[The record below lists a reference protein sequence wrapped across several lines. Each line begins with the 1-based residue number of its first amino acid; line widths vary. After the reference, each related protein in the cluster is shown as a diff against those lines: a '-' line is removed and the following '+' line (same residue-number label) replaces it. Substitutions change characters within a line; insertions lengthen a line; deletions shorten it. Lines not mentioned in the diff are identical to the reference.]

1 MKMRQIKVRALAG
14 GIAAIMAMS
23 GLVPMT
29 AQACDLGYTD
39 NETVVA
45 EISEPEVAAVP
56 ETIVAEAEANDYS
69 VSVPEEDAFVSAPI
83 GEPVVSETENEYVE
97 APEEDD
103 AFVSVPVGTPVVSE
117 TENEYVEAPEE
128 EDSFVSISV
137 GTPLV
142 SETENEYVE
151 APAEDDAFVSAPI
164 GEPVVSE
171 TEETAEAVL
180 ESYVAETESDEAE
193 PEYKSHVVKTEVLE
207 TQLTE
212 SKSRR
217 TIIEYLDNG
226 GRVVTNQ
233 NVLNGEVVSESSY
246 NTYEIEKER
255 YDEWSAEYEEA
266 CRQFQEKLAA
276 EEAARLAEEEDI
288 RNAIAETTESMS
300 MNELLDYYSKLS
312 EGNVDVYARF
322 IPSRYKDENGKVK
335 DEDLE
340 TAKSIM
346 YPIFQN
352 MIGGLLRN
360 APGNEFYGDVI
371 KGFIGG
377 ALGFNEPKT
386 DIKEV
391 IEKGNEHL
399 EDELIK
405 GFAKTERDTDNYTT
419 LKAYGATLDELAI
432 YAKMRAE
439 GINSILTNKNYSDIE
454 KQVRIAELIGSSGD
468 WYSGSNQGN
477 IMKSLEAAALVFK
490 GQSNV
495 DSRDIYNVI
504 YEINKNSSLFSGE
517 AMNKSQSKI
526 EKAVNG
532 FIRNCGVVIECL
544 KAHEAIAHLTQ
555 EQIDAMDPQTR
566 EIYTR
571 IHTDSDT
578 ISSKVRAIAG
588 IFLGDKSSINKE
600 EQYGVLDKAAQYYD
614 KNRTTYVDYSNN
626 GAGVKLQDT
635 LKVTI
640 GSDYMSGDRADL
652 NRINAT
658 VNSSGLT
665 ATDIDRIVTHAKA
678 NGMTVTEYLDS
689 VGFNTDNLYGYKYLI
704 RDAYYDAADD
714 LLGFRTGYD
723 YEGIRSYDMNA
734 KDVNQGKAWL
744 AGVFV
749 KKLYGFTVKT
759 EAVGKGNQQV
769 KFVFFQKAN

>member
-1 MKMRQIKVRALAG
+1 MKMRQIKIRALAG
-14 GIAAIMAMS
+14 GIAGIIAMS
-23 GLVPMT
+23 SVAPMT
-29 AQACDLGYTD
+29 TQACGLGYTD

-56 ETIVAEAEANDYS
+56 ETIVAEAKANDYS
-69 VSVPEEDAFVSAPI
+69 VSI
-83 GEPVVSETENEYVE
+83 
-97 APEEDD
+97 
-103 AFVSVPVGTPVVSE
+103 PVGTPVVSE
-117 TENEYVEAPEE
+117 TENEYVEAPE
-128 EDSFVSISV
+128 
-137 GTPLV
+137 
-142 SETENEYVE
+142 
-151 APAEDDAFVSAPI
+151 EDDAFVSAPI

-180 ESYVAETESDEAE
+180 ESYVAEAESDKEE

-212 SKSRR
+212 TKSRR

-226 GRVVTNQ
+226 GKVITNQ
-233 NVLNGEVVSESSY
+233 NVKDGEVVSESSY
-246 NTYEIEKER
+246 NTYEIEKKN
-255 YDEWSAEYEEA
+255 YDAWSAEYEEA
-266 CRQFQEKLAA
+266 CRKFQEKLAA
-276 EEAARLAEEEDI
+276 EEAERAAKEAEEAARRAAKEAEEAARRAEEEDI
-288 RNAIAETTESMS
+288 RNAIAETTKSMS

-352 MIGGLLRN
+352 MIGGLLKN

-371 KGFIGG
+371 KDFIGG
-377 ALGFNEPKT
+377 ALGFNESKT

-419 LKAYGATLDELAI
+419 LKAYGTTLDKLAV

-439 GINSILTNKNYSDIE
+439 GINFILTNKNYSDIE

-526 EKAVNG
+526 EKSVNG

-614 KNRTTYVDYSNN
+614 KNRTTYVDYGNN

-635 LKVTI
+635 LKLTI

-652 NRINAT
+652 NRINTT
-658 VNSSGLT
+658 VNASGLT
-665 ATDIDRIVTHAKA
+665 AVDIDKIAAHAKA

-689 VGFNTDNLYGYKYLI
+689 VGFNTDNLYGYKYLM

-723 YEGIRSYDMNA
+723 YEGIRSYYMNA
-734 KDVNQGKAWL
+734 KYVDQRKVWL

-749 KKLYGFTVKT
+749 KKLYGATVKT
-759 EAVGKGNQQV
+759 EAVGKGNQEV
-769 KFVFFQKAN
+769 NFVLFQKAN